1 MYTIKDVSD
10 EDRVTA
16 AQGLIQRIHIW
27 HKSLPLHLG
36 AIRPSM
42 LIPPFR
48 RQATVLK
55 LAHSHAIMHAS
66 RPFLLGSF
74 PAGAASVV
82 ENHVDN
88 CINAAKSVL
97 NTVDDMAREGPI
109 FHAFWWTHYV
119 TFCALVVV
127 YVSEIQ
133 QKRIAR
139 PRYDH
144 EYRTRLL
151 ELADKCHSHL
161 ALATATNSPSRRY
174 AVILEEFR
182 EAATQEGSHMN
193 LGTGATDGVV
203 DGGKEQDE
211 DEEEQQ
217 QHQQQAMTGN
227 ITQGADQGFYDA
239 HLLDEWHTTDW
250 LELDSSAFWPD
261 MNFDEVMT
269 WPAIG
274 A

>member
-1 MYTIKDVSD
+1 
-10 EDRVTA
+10 
-16 AQGLIQRIHIW
+16 
-27 HKSLPLHLG
+27 
-36 AIRPSM
+36 
-42 LIPPFR
+42 
-48 RQATVLK
+48 
-55 LAHSHAIMHAS
+55 
-66 RPFLLGSF
+66 
-74 PAGAASVV
+74 
-82 ENHVDN
+82 
-88 CINAAKSVL
+88 
-97 NTVDDMAREGPI
+97 
-109 FHAFWWTHYV
+109 
-119 TFCALVVV
+119 
-127 YVSEIQ
+127 
-133 QKRIAR
+133 
-139 PRYDH
+139 
-144 EYRTRLL
+144 
-151 ELADKCHSHL
+151 
-161 ALATATNSPSRRY
+161 
-174 AVILEEFR
+174 
-182 EAATQEGSHMN
+182 MN